1 MTIATLIAAV
11 IALVLLPVT
20 RIYGLLGFA
29 ALTYFKPILMLCIA
43 ALVAW
48 GYYYLKFKK
57 RIIP

>member
-1 MTIATLIAAV
+1 MTIATLIAVV

-20 RIYGLLGFA
+20 RIYGRRGLA
-29 ALTYFKPILMLCIA
+29 ALPYFKAILMRCIA